1 MTVRLL
7 SHDLLSETRGGFV
20 PRFQSGSMPPRTCQK
35 LDACATSQ
43 SAGIVVDD
51 NARSLDVHK
60 PRTPA
65 PLTQNWPT
73 AHRAPKTNMKLLSG
87 TSLPPRSPL
96 FAAIPASLA
105 SPPTSRPW
113 QTRLIWLFCSSL
125 AASLGAAE
133 LTPVQ
138 LANPLQGTDSSGS
151 FSHGNTYP
159 AIALPFPMHT
169 WAAYT
174 QPQSDSF
181 YYQYRHHEIRGIRQ
195 THQPSAWIPEYGA
208 FALMPVAGNLVVS
221 EDERV
226 STFDHTNEV
235 AQPSYYKVRLDTW
248 QATVELTP
256 TERAAR
262 FRFTFEQPGDSFV
275 ILDLFPS
282 EKPSSVEIVAAEN
295 KVIGVARNNR
305 GSVPNSFGN
314 YFVLSFDTPFVA
326 SGVWSTQAVL
336 AGSARLDGRHVG
348 AFLKFDTARNH
359 VVHCRLASSFI
370 SPEQAQ
376 RNLDQEIGSADFDT
390 IRHRAEDRW
399 NEALGRAKVTGG
411 TEEQRRTFY
420 SALYRSV
427 LFPHRFYERGAD
439 GQPSYYSPYDGK
451 LHAGYLYTDTGY
463 WDTFRAAHPLYNLL
477 YPEISAEIT
486 QGILNAY
493 HECGWLPQWSSPGW
507 RNAMIG
513 NHAFSILADA
523 WVKGIRP
530 FEVREALQA
539 VVHDAHNEAIF
550 GCGRHGAAHYDQLGY
565 VPTPELPD
573 ATSKTLEYAYDDFC
587 AAVLAQAAGQP
598 DETAAF
604 AKAAMNYTNVFD
616 ASTGFMRGRHRD
628 GSWRAPFDPV
638 EWGGPFVEGNAWQW
652 TWSVMHDTRGLI
664 RLLGGEASFVRKLD
678 GLFNGGSEVKVG
690 SYGFMIHEMNEMVAQ
705 GFGQYAHCNE
715 PNHHV
720 AYLYALAG
728 QPWKTQLRV
737 RQVMG
742 QLYQSTPDGLSGDE
756 DNGQMS
762 AWYVFSAL
770 GIYPVC
776 PGTEDYILGS
786 PLFDKATLT
795 VAHYRSFSI
804 VANDNGPQRPYI
816 RAAALNRQPLNKVF
830 LTHSQLVA
838 GGQLTLEMDSSPN
851 SLWAI
856 AETDR
861 PSAPLRAV
869 SGR

>member
-1 MTVRLL
+1 MPSTTNLL
-7 SHDLLSETRGGFV
+7 SLPTGATRRSWLRPLLPLVTGVF
-20 PRFQSGSMPPRTCQK
+20 
-35 LDACATSQ
+35 CAAMS
-43 SAGIVVDD
+43 
-51 NARSLDVHK
+51 
-60 PRTPA
+60 PA
-65 PLTQNWPT
+65 L
-73 AHRAPKTNMKLLSG
+73 R
-87 TSLPPRSPL
+87 
-96 FAAIPASLA
+96 
-105 SPPTSRPW
+105 
-113 QTRLIWLFCSSL
+113 
-125 AASLGAAE
+125 AAE
-133 LTPVQ
+133 PGLVH
-138 LANPLQGTDSSGS
+138 LANPLQGTDSKGS

-174 QPQSDSF
+174 QPWPDSF

-208 FALMPVAGNLVVS
+208 FSLMPVSGKLVVS
-221 EDERV
+221 EAERV

-235 AQPSYYKVRLDTW
+235 AQPSYYRVRLDTW
-248 QATVELTP
+248 KATVEVTP
-256 TERAAR
+256 TERAAC
-262 FRFTFEQPGDSFV
+262 FRFTFEQPGDSYV

-295 KVIGVARNNR
+295 KVIGVARNHR
-305 GSVPNSFGN
+305 GAVPNNFGN
-314 YFVLSFDTPFVA
+314 YFVLIFDTPFAA
-326 SGVWSTQAVL
+326 SGVWSTQGVQT
-336 AGSARLDGRHVG
+336 AGAKLDGGHVG
-348 AFLKFDTARNH
+348 AYLKFDTTTNRAVR
-359 VVHCRLASSFI
+359 CRVASSFI

-390 IRHRAEDRW
+390 IRRRAEDRW
-399 NEALGRAKVTGG
+399 NETLGRAKVEGG

-427 LFPHRFYERGAD
+427 LFPHRFFEHDAD
-439 GQPSYYSPYDGK
+439 GKPIYRSPYDGK
-451 LHAGYLYTDTGY
+451 LHSGYLYTDTGY

-477 YPEISAEIT
+477 FPEVSAEIQ

-493 HECGWLPQWSSPGW
+493 RECGWLPQWSSPGW

-523 WVKGIRP
+523 WAKGIRP
-530 FEVREALQA
+530 FEIKEAVKA

-616 ASTGFMRGRHRD
+616 ASTGFMRGRKKD
-628 GSWRAPFDPV
+628 GSWREPFDPV

-652 TWSVMHDTRGLI
+652 TWSVMHDTPGLI
-664 RLLGGEASFVRKLD
+664 KLLGGEASFVRKLD

-720 AYLYALAG
+720 VYLYALAG

-737 RQVMG
+737 RQVMS

-770 GIYPVC
+770 GFYPVC
-776 PGTEDYILGS
+776 PGTQDYILGS
-786 PLFDKATLT
+786 PIFDQATLT
-795 VAHYRSFSI
+795 VAPGRQFSI
-804 VANDNGPQRPYI
+804 VSRDNGPQRPYI
-816 RAAALNRQPLNKVF
+816 RAAALNKGTLNKVF

-838 GGQLTLEMDSSPN
+838 GGQLTLDMDSMPN
-851 SLWAI
+851 TLWAI

-869 SGR
+869 SQR